1 MGIQFTQLAKAHGI
15 MGIHFVKKNLNYHL
29 YELETV

>member
-15 MGIHFVKKNLNYHL
+15 MGIHFVKKKF
-29 YELETV
+29 ELSFV